1 MNGPALLETLSL
13 VSMQQMLQRCY
24 EDRQSLEIQAGAHLL
39 LQNLQQ
45 MPCHPTS
52 QRLLVIGRLATVSSW
67 IQPTHIPRVVA
78 QEVLVQQ
85 VPGRRKAQS
94 TLDVGQG
101 VLMRQRGVERAQVLL
116 EFLQPGGVEGRV
128 VPSQARLDLRHES
141 TLQPGT
147 ALLLVAIRH
156 GLAKPGLHEPG
167 TCQGRQSAD
176 ARTKPFGCAGLVVV
190 AVSVMGTMGAER
202 ICGDLSGVVEGYGG
216 LPGGLCGLRAPEPR
230 LHQHNPLGRY
240 CRDGVRLGA
249 EGYDEQKEAHCH
261 CFTKQM

>member
-1 MNGPALLETLSL
+1 MDGPALLETLSL
-13 VSMQQMLQRCY
+13 VSMKQMLQRCY
-24 EDRQSLEIQAGAHLL
+24 EDRQSLEIQARAHLL

-45 MPCHPTS
+45 MSCHPTS
-52 QRLLVIGRLATVSSW
+52 QRFLVIGRLATVSSW
-67 IQPTHIPRVVA
+67 VQPTHIPRVLA

-85 VPGRRKAQS
+85 VSGRRKAQS
-94 TLDVGQG
+94 TLDVGQR
-101 VLMRQRGVERAQVLL
+101 VLVRKRGIERAQILL
-116 EFLQPGGVEGRV
+116 EFLQPGAIERRV
-128 VPSQARLDLRHES
+128 VPSQARLDLRNES

-156 GLAKPGLHEPG
+156 RLAKPGLHEPRP
-167 TCQGRQSAD
+167 CQGRQSAD

-190 AVSVMGTMGAER
+190 AVAGTMGER

-216 LPGGLCGLRAPEPR
+216 LPGGLCCLRAPEPR
-230 LHQHNPLGRY
+230 LHQHNPLGRN

-261 CFTKQM
+261 CFAKQM